1 MKKVMEAPTGGKI
14 KLFALDSASKSTLY
28 LLYFSSLISLLKPAG
43 RNFSLGI
50 LKKIE
55 SP

>member
-1 MKKVMEAPTGGKI
+1 MEAPTGGRTN
-14 KLFALDSASKSTLY
+14 LFDLASAHRFTLY
-28 LLYFSSLISLLKPAG
+28 ALYFSNRINLLKPAG

-50 LKKIE
+50 LKNIE